1 MDAAER
7 LRDLYADF
15 NVRDVDAVLAATT
28 KDVDW
33 PNAWEGGRAI
43 GQAAVRDYWARQ
55 WAAIDPQV
63 QPEAIRSLAD
73 GRIEV
78 TVHQIVRDLAGKV
91 LTDGHVRHVYTL
103 RDGLVERMEVE
114 EGDE

>member
-7 LRDLYADF
+7 LHDLYADF
-15 NVRDVDAVLAATT
+15 NVRDVDAALAALTE
-28 KDVDW
+28 DVDW
-33 PNAWEGGRAI
+33 PNAWEGGRAT
-43 GQAAVRDYWARQ
+43 GQTAVRDYWGRQ

-78 TVHQIVRDLAGKV
+78 TVHQVVRDLEGTV
-91 LTDGHVRHVYTL
+91 LTDGHVLHVYTL
-103 RDGLVERMEVE
+103 RDGLVARMEVE
-114 EGDE
+114 EAEQ